1 MAVDST
7 ATLSS
12 SSLFVVSRI
21 PLSENELVE
30 LLLSID
36 EELGAES
43 DVFTLTSVEPLWVV
57 SSAPTIAEIKRV

>member
-1 MAVDST
+1 MDST

-36 EELGAES
+36 EELGTES
-43 DVFTLTSVEPLWVV
+43 DVFRLTSVEPLWVV
-57 SSAPTIAEIKRV
+57 FRAPTIAEIKRV